1 MVCHRRAGK
10 TVACVADLVTE
21 AHFTKKQ
28 DARFAYVA
36 PQFNQ
41 AKDVA
46 WLYVKRLTSDIQGV
60 ALNESELRA
69 DFPNGARVRL
79 YGADNP
85 DRLRGLYLDGV
96 ILDEYADMRP
106 GVWGEVVRPMLMDR
120 AGWAAFIGTPKG
132 RNEFYKLYDRAT
144 RDPDWFTLML
154 RASESGLLA
163 DEEIEAAR
171 KELTPEQFEQELEC
185 SFEAAIIGA
194 YYGRELAE
202 AERQGRICDVPYD
215 PHVPLYTAWD
225 LGKGVN
231 MAVWLFQVVGQEIHV
246 IAYHEGAHS
255 DGIPQVVRAVQGMG
269 WPVAG
274 DWVPHDARA
283 TEIGT
288 GRTRIETMIQLKRT
302 PMLVPDHKVMDGINA
317 ARMTLP
323 RCYFD
328 RTRCEA
334 GLEALRQ
341 YAAEFDEKMRAFKD
355 NPRPTHWSNHA
366 ADAFR
371 YVCMAWRH
379 MTQPPKP
386 EKPTRVEFPSI
397 SVNDLLALHK
407 PARSKW
413 E

>member
-10 TVACVADLVTE
+10 TVACVADLVC
-21 AHFTKKQ
+21 AAQFTTKQ

-46 WLYVKRLTSDIQGV
+46 WLYVKRLTADLGV
-60 ALNESELRA
+60 TLNESELRA
-69 DFPNGARVRL
+69 DFPNGSRVRL

-106 GVWGEVVRPMLMDR
+106 GVWGEVIRPMLMDR
-120 AGWAAFIGTPKG
+120 QGWAAFIGTPKG
-132 RNEFYKLYDRAT
+132 RNEFWKIYDRAT
-144 RDPDWFTLML
+144 RDPDWHALML
-154 RASESGLLA
+154 RASDSGLLDA
-163 DEEIEAAR
+163 AEIEEAR

-185 SFEAAIIGA
+185 SFEAAIVGA
-194 YYGRELAE
+194 YFGKELAE
-202 AERQGRICDVPYD
+202 AERQGRIKDVPYD
-215 PHVPLYTAWD
+215 PSVPAFTAWD

-231 MAVWLFQVVGQEIHV
+231 MAVWIFQVVGQEIHV
-246 IAYHEGAHS
+246 IDYHEGAHS
-255 DGIPQVVRAVQGMG
+255 DGLPQVVRELESKPYRVK
-269 WPVAG
+269 W

-288 GRTRIETMIQLKRT
+288 GRTRIETLHNLKRH

-317 ARMTLP
+317 ARLTLP
-323 RCYFD
+323 RVWFD

-341 YAAEFDEKMRAFKD
+341 YAAEYDEKMRAFKD
-355 NPRPTHWSNHA
+355 NPRPIHWSNHA

-371 YVCMAWRH
+371 YVCMAWRE
-379 MTQPPKP
+379 MTQPKKP
-386 EKPTRVEFPSI
+386 EKLTKVDAKPMT
-397 SVNDLLALHK
+397 VNDLLKTHR
-407 PARSKW
+407 PNRRW